1 MCYTKI
7 IIEMLGKRRERLM
20 APRRKKKSGIAQV
33 VRLPLTY
40 HGDRSAPP
48 YTDMLKI
55 MGCVY
60 LAKNFAI
67 QTYWE
72 WEHMPEAFRAE
83 HPEVF
88 QKQVRSEDGA
98 VDSYIYH
105 QCTDKF
111 PNWHTGNLNSSLQQ
125 VRSAYKEAAFDVLN
139 GRKSVA
145 SYNGNAPMEIKYDP
159 KWKSIKLLKGKN
171 TYTVRFPVFSSK
183 YGGET
188 QMEFEVSHPKKYL
201 QAILERCM
209 MAEEDGGYELGEGK
223 LLYNRRQKKLFLN
236 LTYYVP
242 KVKTEDEQMLDPKKI
257 LGVDLGIAKVA
268 YWGILNSK
276 SSGYIPGGKIDHF
289 RRQMEAR
296 KKELQEGGKFCGPGR
311 IGHGY
316 KTRNKPVLNLR
327 DKIARFRN
335 TENDT
340 YSRIIVDFA
349 LKEHCGTIQME
360 DLSSI
365 GKKEKDQKY
374 LRDWTYGDLQRK
386 IEAKATRVGIKVNYV
401 NPSNT
406 SRRCSVCGYIDQSNR
421 PSQAEFRCLN
431 PKCEKYMEEINADYN
446 ASLNLATEG
455 IAEIIANYDP
465 SEYVVPSKGHEDSR
479 HRRG

>member
-1 MCYTKI
+1 
-7 IIEMLGKRRERLM
+7 M

-40 HGDRSAPP
+40 QGDRSAPP

-83 HPEVF
+83 HPEEF
-88 QKQVRSEDGA
+88 QNNKDPVG
-98 VDSYIYH
+98 SYIYH
-105 QCTDKF
+105 QCREKF
-111 PNWHTGNLNSSLQQ
+111 PFWSTANLSASLNQ
-125 VRSAYKEAAFDVLN
+125 VKQAYQEAAFATRK
-139 GRKSVA
+139 GEKSVV
-145 SYNGNAPMEIKYDP
+145 SYKANAPMEIRHDKTVSP
-159 KWKSIKLLKGKN
+159 ETGEVIESIKLMKEKN
-171 TYTVRFPVFSSK
+171 SYTVQFPVFSREYSRK
-183 YGGET
+183 LT
-188 QMEFEVSHPKKYL
+188 QMKFEVFRPKKYL

-209 MAEEDGGYELGEGK
+209 MAEEEGGYELGEGK

-242 KVKTEDEQMLDPKKI
+242 KVKTENEQMLDPKKI

-289 RRQMEAR
+289 RRQMETR

-479 HRRG
+479 HRQG